1 MKKLFVIR
9 KGNDLSQFKNIRIVK
24 LMMLSHTIIELKS
37 KIEIYDDYCNI
48 YFSSYPKYDKRVYAY
63 DVKFMALMPIVEWC
77 LDGVLTAQTDITD
90 GELQMPMEEITKNA
104 ISAFTMINI
113 FADRNYDSA
122 KSFNEIIRKFSDAI
136 NAWKKTAHER
146 ESKWLNHDQ
155 IDYICK
161 SVTEMLK
168 RYKLY
173 AEYKSGNLMNKY
185 YFDEEVMHDWLLY
198 ATISP
203 YGQLSEKQ
211 VFAFESIED
220 KIMDNPFLLL
230 DIFKYFGSTNDTTEY
245 CKRYLVGRDKN
256 ISNLVFDYAEY
267 IFRLGDKK

>member
-1 MKKLFVIR
+1 MKKLFVVR

-48 YFSSYPKYDKRVYAY
+48 YFSSYPKYDKRVYDY

-90 GELQMPMEEITKNA
+90 GELQMPMEEITKNG

-122 KSFNEIIRKFSDAI
+122 KSFNEITRKFSDAI
-136 NAWKKTAHER
+136 NSWKKTAYER
-146 ESKWLNHDQ
+146 ESKQLSHDQ

-161 SVTEMLK
+161 SVTEMMN

-173 AEYKSGNLMNKY
+173 TEYKSGNLMNKY

-230 DIFKYFGSTNDTTEY
+230 DIFKYFGSTNDATEY

>member
-1 MKKLFVIR
+1 MKKFFVVR
-9 KGNDLSQFKNIRIVK
+9 KGRDLSQFKNIRIVK

-37 KIEIYDDYCNI
+37 KVEIHDDCCNI
-48 YFSSYPKYDKRVYAY
+48 YFSSSPKYDKRIY
-63 DVKFMALMPIVEWC
+63 DYDAKFMALMPIVEWC
-77 LDGVLTAQTDITD
+77 LDTAWVSQSCTDD
-90 GELQMPMEEITKNA
+90 GDIHMSQEEMTKTGM
-104 ISAFTMINI
+104 SAFTMINI

-185 YFDEEVMHDWLLY
+185 YFEEKVMHDWVLY

-230 DIFKYFGSTNDTTEY
+230 DIFKYFGRTNDTTEY

-267 IFRLGDKK
+267 IFRLRDKK

>member
-104 ISAFTMINI
+104 MSAFTMINI

-136 NAWKKTAHER
+136 NSWKKTAYER
-146 ESKWLNHDQ
+146 ESKQLTHDQ

-161 SVTEMLK
+161 SVTEMMN

-173 AEYKSGNLMNKY
+173 TEYKSGNLMNKY

-230 DIFKYFGSTNDTTEY
+230 DIFKYFGSTNDATEY

>member
-48 YFSSYPKYDKRVYAY
+48 YFSSYPKYDKRVYDY

-136 NAWKKTAHER
+136 NSWKKTAYER
-146 ESKWLNHDQ
+146 ESKQLSHDQ

-161 SVTEMLK
+161 SVTEMMN

-173 AEYKSGNLMNKY
+173 TEYKSGNLMNKY
-185 YFDEEVMHDWLLY
+185 YFDEDVMHDWLLH
-198 ATISP
+198 AETSP
-203 YGQLSEKQ
+203 YGKLSEKN
-211 VFAFESIED
+211 VFVFESIED

-267 IFRLGDKK
+267 IFRLRDKK